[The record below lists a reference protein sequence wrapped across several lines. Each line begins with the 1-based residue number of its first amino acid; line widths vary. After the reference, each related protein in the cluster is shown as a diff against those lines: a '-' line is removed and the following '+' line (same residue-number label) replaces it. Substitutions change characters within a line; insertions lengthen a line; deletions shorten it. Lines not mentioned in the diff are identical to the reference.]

1 MRGDVRPR
9 VLEEGFSWLPFS
21 WGFHTESTTINPQTD
36 SPGGGPSPAF
46 WKPGPREEKQPPE
59 VTQTVP
65 GRTKAQF
72 RQLPS
77 SVFLLSM
84 KQETQV
90 PSVPGLTPLNLQI

>member
-1 MRGDVRPR
+1 MLDLG
-9 VLEEGFSWLPFS
+9 SWKKGSL
-21 WGFHTESTTINPQTD
+21 GFHSLGVFIQKVPQLILRQTA
-36 SPGGGPSPAF
+36 PGGGPSPAF
-46 WKPGPREEKQPPE
+46 RKPGPREEKQPPE

-72 RQLPS
+72 CQLPS